1 MTDQPRIVEVYSE
14 RLAMTLFTRICLAL
28 ALSAAPSFAQDLS
41 PAAQSALDARN
52 NGQPTVAQNW
62 MISVANPHA
71 AEAGAEILRKGGT
84 AADAM
89 VAAQSVLGLLE
100 PQSSGLGGGAFLVWY
115 DAATGKVT
123 TLDGRETAPLAAT
136 PTLFQDAAGE
146 PLKFFDAVV
155 GGRSVGTP
163 GTPMLM
169 AEAHKRWGNA
179 DWSHLL
185 QRAADLATNG
195 FTVSPRMAESVAA
208 DPDRL
213 SRFPTTASYFFPNG
227 TAIQAG
233 DKRTN
238 NAYADTLKTLQ
249 QQGVDGYYTGKIA
262 QDIVATVQNAP
273 GNPGVL
279 SLVDLAI
286 YKVKERAPVCVAY
299 RTYDVCGM
307 GPPSSGALTVGQILK
322 LIEPFDIAAL
332 GPDNPETWRI
342 IGDAS
347 RLAFADR
354 GRYMADSDFV
364 PVPTKGLIDPKYLA
378 TRSEQLKTDK
388 ALERPQAGDPSFD
401 HSLNW
406 ADDESIE
413 LPSTS
418 HFSIV
423 DSYGN
428 ALSMT
433 TTVENRFGSRLMSGG
448 FILNN
453 ELTDFSFRTNR
464 DGKPIANALAPGKRP
479 RSSMSPTIVLKDGK
493 PILVIGSPGGS
504 RIIGFTAQTIIAHLD
519 WGMDI
524 QTAIDMPRRVNRWGT
539 FELEIKGETA
549 ALKSDLET
557 IGFEV
562 EVKPINSGLHGI
574 AIGEVLTGGADPRRE
589 GIALGQ

>member
-1 MTDQPRIVEVYSE
+1 MPL
-14 RLAMTLFTRICLAL
+14 LARFFLCFALLTTPAFAQTPSPEANAAL
-28 ALSAAPSFAQDLS
+28 AS
-41 PAAQSALDARN
+41 RN
-52 NGQPTVAQNW
+52 NGTPVSAENW
-62 MISVANPHA
+62 MISAANPLA
-71 AEAGAEILRKGGT
+71 AQAGADVLRKGGT

-89 VAAQSVLGLLE
+89 VAVQAVLGLVE

-136 PTLFQDAAGE
+136 PTLFQDENGE

-169 AEAHKRWGNA
+169 EQAHKRWGNQ
-179 DWSHLL
+179 DWAGLL
-185 QRAADLATNG
+185 DPAKSLASDG
-195 FTVSPRMAESVAA
+195 FTVSPRMAESIAA

-213 SRFPTTASYFFPNG
+213 QRFPATAAYFFPNG
-227 TAIQAG
+227 TALKAG
-233 DKRTN
+233 
-238 NAYADTLKTLQ
+238 DTLKNQPYANTLTSLQ
-249 QQGVDGYYTGKIA
+249 TDGADGFYIGETAKS
-262 QDIVATVQNAP
+262 IVATVHGAK
-273 GNPGVL
+273 GNPSVL

-286 YKVKERAPVCVAY
+286 YKVKERAPVCVTY
-299 RTYDVCGM
+299 RGYDVCGI

-322 LIEPFDIAAL
+322 LIEPFDITTL
-332 GPDNPETWRI
+332 GPENPETWRI

-364 PVPTKGLIDPKYLA
+364 PVPTKGLVDPKYLA
-378 TRSEQLKTDK
+378 TRS
-388 ALERPQAGDPSFD
+388 ALLNTQTAREKPTAGDPSFD
-401 HSLNW
+401 HALNW
-406 ADDESIE
+406 ADDDSIE

-453 ELTDFSFRTNR
+453 ELTDFSFRTNA

-493 PILVIGSPGGS
+493 PVLVIGSPGGS
-504 RIIGFTAQTIIAHLD
+504 RIIGFTAQTIIAHID
-519 WGMDI
+519 WDMDI
-524 QTAIDMPRRVNRWGT
+524 QAAIDMPRRVNRWGT
-539 FELEIKGETA
+539 FELEDKGETA
-549 ALKSDLET
+549 ALRADLEA
-557 IGFEV
+557 IGFKV
-562 EVKPINSGLHGI
+562 EVKPINSGLQGI
-574 AIGEVLTGGADPRRE
+574 AIGDTLTGGADPRGE
-589 GIALGQ
+589 GIALGE

>member
-1 MTDQPRIVEVYSE
+1 M
-14 RLAMTLFTRICLAL
+14 ARICIVLTALLAFG
-28 ALSAAPSFAQDLS
+28 SSVFAQELP
-41 PAAQSALDARN
+41 PAAQAALAARN
-52 NGQPTVAQNW
+52 AGQSTTAQNW
-62 MISVANPHA
+62 MISAANPLA
-71 AEAGAEILRKGGT
+71 VQAGADVLRNGGT

-89 VAAQSVLGLLE
+89 VAVQAVLGLVE

-115 DAATGKVT
+115 DAATGAVT
-123 TLDGRETAPLAAT
+123 TLDGRETAPLGAT
-136 PTLFQDAAGE
+136 PTLFQGETGE

-169 AEAHKRWGNA
+169 AQAHKRWGNQPWA
-179 DWSHLL
+179 TLL
-185 QRAADLATNG
+185 DPAKSLARDG
-195 FTVSPRMAESVAA
+195 FSVSPRLADSIAA

-213 SRFPTTASYFFPNG
+213 SRFPETAAYFFPNG
-227 TAIQAG
+227 TGLVAG
-233 DKRTN
+233 DVLKN
-238 NAYADTLKTLQ
+238 PDYAATLTALQ
-249 QQGVDGYYTGKIA
+249 NDGPKAFYTGPIA
-262 QDIVATVQNAP
+262 QDIVSTVQNAQ
-273 GNPGVL
+273 GNAGVL
-279 SLVDLAI
+279 SLVDMAI
-286 YKVKERAPVCVAY
+286 YRVKERAPVCVAY

-322 LIEPFDIAAL
+322 LIEPFDMATL
-332 GPDNPETWRI
+332 GPDNPEAWRI

-354 GRYMADSDFV
+354 GRYIADSDFV
-364 PVPTKGLIDPKYLA
+364 PVPTKGLVDPKYLENRA
-378 TRSEQLKTDK
+378 KQLNTDT
-388 ALERPQAGDPSFD
+388 ALEKPTAGDPDFD
-401 HSLNW
+401 HTLIW
-406 ADDESIE
+406 ADDDSIE

-493 PILVIGSPGGS
+493 PVLVIGSPGGS
-504 RIIGFTAQTIIAHLD
+504 RIIGFTAQTIIAHID
-519 WGMDI
+519 WNMDI
-524 QTAIDMPRRVNRWGT
+524 QATIDMPRRVNRWGT
-539 FELEIKGETA
+539 FELEDKGETKTLQS
-549 ALKSDLET
+549 ALES
-557 IGFEV
+557 IGFKV

-574 AIGEVLTGGADPRRE
+574 AIGDTLTGGADPRRE
-589 GIALGQ
+589 GIALGE

>member
-1 MTDQPRIVEVYSE
+1 MTRIV
-14 RLAMTLFTRICLAL
+14 RLITAIIFALMPSIAMAQSPEATAAL
-28 ALSAAPSFAQDLS
+28 KARNAGQPVHAENWMVSAA
-41 PAAQSALDARN
+41 
-52 NGQPTVAQNW
+52 
-62 MISVANPHA
+62 NPLA
-71 AEAGAEILRKGGT
+71 VQAGADVLRKGGT

-89 VAAQSVLGLLE
+89 VAVQAVLGLVE
-100 PQSSGLGGGAFLVWY
+100 PQSSGLGGGAFLVWF

-136 PTLFQDAAGE
+136 PTLFQDETGA

-155 GGRSVGTP
+155 GGRAVGTP

-169 AEAHKRWGNA
+169 ADAHKRWGTA
-179 DWSHLL
+179 DWAGLL
-185 QRAADLATNG
+185 QPAVDLAADG
-195 FTVSPRMAESVAA
+195 FAVSPRMADSIAA

-213 SRFPTTASYFFPNG
+213 SRFPTTADYFFPNG
-227 TAIQAG
+227 TPLQAG
-233 DKRTN
+233 EMLKN
-238 NAYADTLKTLQ
+238 PAYANTLRTLQ
-249 QQGVDGYYTGKIA
+249 TQGTTGFYTGEIA
-262 QDIVATVQNAP
+262 QDIVKTVHTAA

-286 YKVKERAPVCVAY
+286 YKVKERAPVCVTY
-299 RTYDVCGM
+299 RSYDVCGM

-322 LIEPFDIAAL
+322 LIEPFDIKSL
-332 GPDNPETWRI
+332 GPDSAETWRI

-364 PVPTKGLIDPKYLA
+364 PVPTKGLVDPTYLA
-378 TRSEQLKTDK
+378 TRAELLKSDTALDK
-388 ALERPQAGDPSFD
+388 TTAGDPAFD

-406 ADDESIE
+406 ADDDSIE

-453 ELTDFSFRTNR
+453 ELTDFSFRTNSN
-464 DGKPIANALAPGKRP
+464 GKPIANALAPGKRP

-493 PILVIGSPGGS
+493 PVLVIGSPGGS
-504 RIIGFTAQTIIAHLD
+504 RIIGFTAQTIIAHID
-519 WGMDI
+519 WDMDI
-524 QTAIDMPRRVNRWGT
+524 QAAIDMPRRVNRWGK
-539 FELEIKGETA
+539 FELEDKGKTA
-549 ALKSDLET
+549 TLQTELET
-557 IGFEV
+557 IGFNV
-562 EVKPINSGLHGI
+562 DVKPINSGLHGI
-574 AIGEVLTGGADPRRE
+574 AIGDTLTGGADPRRE
-589 GIALGQ
+589 GIALGD